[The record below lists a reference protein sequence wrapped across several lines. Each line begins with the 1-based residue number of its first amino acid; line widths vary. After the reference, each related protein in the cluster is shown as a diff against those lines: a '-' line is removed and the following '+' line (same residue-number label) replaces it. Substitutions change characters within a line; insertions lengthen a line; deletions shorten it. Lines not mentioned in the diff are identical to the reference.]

1 MLLMLIGLIILAA
14 AAVIGV
20 VGVLSNLG
28 GGQAL
33 TDGFSVFGF
42 DGGGYT
48 GTVFLSGIVIG
59 AAALL
64 GLSLMMAAVRR
75 RHAARQGL
83 TRHRREAAPVDR
95 DRGEVAGRH
104 EPADDESARGTRRH
118 GRPHLFG
125 HRTAHR

>member
-1 MLLMLIGLIILAA
+1 MLLIGLIILAA

-20 VGVLSNLG
+20 VGVLGNLG

-42 DGGGYT
+42 NGAGYT

-95 DRGEVAGRH
+95 DRDAVAGRH

>member
-28 GGQAL
+28 GGHAL
-33 TDGFSVFGF
+33 TGGFSVFGF

-64 GLSLMMAAVRR
+64 GLGLMMAAVRR
-75 RHAARQGL
+75 RHAARRGL
-83 TRHRREAAPVDR
+83 TRHHREAAPVGR

-104 EPADDESARGTRRH
+104 EPADDESVRGTRRH

>member
-1 MLLMLIGLIILAA
+1 MLFIGLIILAA

-20 VGVLSNLG
+20 VGVLGNLG
-28 GGQAL
+28 GGHAL
-33 TDGFSVFGF
+33 TGDFSVFGF
-42 DGGGYT
+42 NGDGYT

-64 GLSLMMAAVRR
+64 GLGLMMAAVRR

-83 TRHRREAAPVDR
+83 TQHRREPAPVDR
-95 DRGEVAGRH
+95 DRDEVAGRH